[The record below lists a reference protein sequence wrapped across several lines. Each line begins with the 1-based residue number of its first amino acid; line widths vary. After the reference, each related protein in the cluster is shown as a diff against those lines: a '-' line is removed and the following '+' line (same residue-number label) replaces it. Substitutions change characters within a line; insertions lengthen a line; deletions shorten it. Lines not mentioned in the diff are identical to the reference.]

1 MQNLAATYLPFL
13 TSFFSACTALIVAFI
28 AFKSSRSVE
37 GGRVRASYLTYAIQ
51 KIMDEYVR
59 YDPVV
64 DLSEAKENF
73 DYVRLIERR
82 FDDCRGSIRRISPL
96 IPRSD
101 LKTLEDIENRYSK
114 IIIDQHNSKISK
126 KNIPCVSADEYT
138 QMLSDY
144 INAGLNVLRNRIELL
159 RLQLEAGEL

>member
-13 TSFFSACTALIVAFI
+13 TSFVSACTALIVAFI
-28 AFKSSRSVE
+28 GFKSSRSVE
-37 GGRVRASYLTYAIQ
+37 VGRVRASYLTYAIQ

-64 DLSEAKENF
+64 DLSEDKNS

-82 FDDCRGSIRRISPL
+82 FKDCRDSIRKISPL
-96 IPRSD
+96 IPSAD
-101 LKTLEDIENRYSK
+101 LKILDDIDNRYSK

-126 KNIPCVSADEYT
+126 ENIRCVSAEEYT